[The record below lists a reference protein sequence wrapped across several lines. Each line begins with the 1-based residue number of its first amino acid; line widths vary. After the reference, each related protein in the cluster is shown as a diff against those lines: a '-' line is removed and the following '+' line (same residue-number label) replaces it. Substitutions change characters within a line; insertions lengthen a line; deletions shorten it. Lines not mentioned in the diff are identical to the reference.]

1 MVAEVTRD
9 QIRAEALATIAGMQA
24 KPKPKRKRRK
34 PSDPPPEE
42 SRLVAHFRMQLRAAG
57 IAGYV
62 TEHRFCPGRKWA
74 FDLAWLPERLAV
86 EVEGGVWTGGRHT
99 RGSGFVKDCEKY
111 NTATMDGWR
120 VLRVHTGTVGDGT
133 GWKMV
138 ARALGVDHG

>member
-1 MVAEVTRD
+1 MNREA
-9 QIRAEALATIAGMQA
+9 QRAEALAIIAGMKP

-34 PSDPPPEE
+34 PGDPPPPE
-42 SRLVAHFRMQLRAAG
+42 SPLVAHFRTQLRAAG

-62 TEHRFCPGRKWA
+62 TEHRFFPERKWR
-74 FDLAWLPERLAV
+74 FDIAWLPEKLAV

-111 NTATMDGWR
+111 NAAALEGWR
-120 VLRVHTGTVGDGT
+120 VLRVHTGTVGNGD

-138 ARALGVDHG
+138 AKALGVKHGA

>member
-1 MVAEVTRD
+1 MTRD

-34 PSDPPPEE
+34 PGDPPPEE
-42 SRLVAHFRMQLRAAG
+42 SKLVAHFRMQLRAAG

-111 NTATMDGWR
+111 NAAALMGWK
-120 VLRVHTGTVGDGT
+120 VLRIHTMTINNGQAVKMLVG
-133 GWKMV
+133 
-138 ARALGVDHG
+138 ALADA